1 MIDKTA
7 FDPTSLETCSY
18 EIRVGNLGVVG
29 GSGKELDLNTEVL
42 ELPPGGYAGLIS
54 WEKFVLPKDICVRL
68 GSKRSYSYDGVI
80 LLSGTLV
87 DPGYQG
93 HLLFGVYNASQ
104 KKYLL
109 RKGAK
114 ICNAVFERLPGEVDR
129 DGAQDAYLIRGKFP
143 HDFINK
149 MANMEVLPWMQ
160 ISERVKQ
167 IERMSAEIVDLRTRY
182 DDVMVP
188 IEKLTEN
195 VNLISQDVAK
205 LSDQTAALR
214 TAASENAATASR
226 GDFKIR

>member
-1 MIDKTA
+1 
-7 FDPTSLETCSY
+7 
-18 EIRVGNLGVVG
+18 
-29 GSGKELDLNTEVL
+29 
-42 ELPPGGYAGLIS
+42 
-54 WEKFVLPKDICVRL
+54 
-68 GSKRSYSYDGVI
+68 
-80 LLSGTLV
+80 
-87 DPGYQG
+87 
-93 HLLFGVYNASQ
+93 
-104 KKYLL
+104 
-109 RKGAK
+109 
-114 ICNAVFERLPGEVDR
+114 
-129 DGAQDAYLIRGKFP
+129 
-143 HDFINK
+143 